1 MNSEFALRSMV
12 NFFTKNLKFGT
23 EILSIINYRLSIM
36 KINHLTPSEEL
47 LMQILWKIEH
57 AYMKDVIEHYPE
69 PKPHQNT
76 ISTFM
81 KILVEKEFLSTEK
94 EGRIF
99 KYSVAV
105 PFEDYK
111 KFQLRNFLDNYFDNS
126 GIEMLKTLI
135 DEKLLNPSE
144 LNQFFEIKTTVV
156 PLVENAE
163 AENPISD
170 FIDEITSEKKKK
182 KKGKKKKKK

>member
-1 MNSEFALRSMV
+1 
-12 NFFTKNLKFGT
+12 
-23 EILSIINYRLSIM
+23 M

-111 KFQLRNFLDNYFDNS
+111 KFQLRNFLENYFDNS
-126 GIEMLKTLI
+126 GTEMLKTLI

-156 PLVENAE
+156 PLVENVE
-163 AENPISD
+163 VENPISD

>member
-1 MNSEFALRSMV
+1 
-12 NFFTKNLKFGT
+12 
-23 EILSIINYRLSIM
+23 M

-47 LMQILWKIEH
+47 LMQILWKLNA

-99 KYSVAV
+99 KLTYI
-105 PFEDYK
+105 F
-111 KFQLRNFLDNYFDNS
+111 
-126 GIEMLKTLI
+126 
-135 DEKLLNPSE
+135 
-144 LNQFFEIKTTVV
+144 
-156 PLVENAE
+156 
-163 AENPISD
+163 
-170 FIDEITSEKKKK
+170 
-182 KKGKKKKKK
+182 